1 MPRIGLY
8 WPLLVIGGSKTT
20 AAAVVCLNSA
30 QLLSRQLLRMSL
42 HATRAAS
49 CRLHATRAETAQC
62 LSKAY
67 GEDAAAVIGGGGSR
81 YPLIWDARALKLER
95 SAALFVASRMSF
107 PVVAVMCAHAVQYVC
122 QHGGLCARRGR
133 GHRARLVAGGVR
145 RRGGGPS
152 GPLALMCDTARA
164 SPAST
169 HYILIGQPSAF
180 LRIFD
185 S

>member
-1 MPRIGLY
+1 
-8 WPLLVIGGSKTT
+8 
-20 AAAVVCLNSA
+20 
-30 QLLSRQLLRMSL
+30 MSL

-107 PVVAVMCAHAVQYVC
+107 PVVALMCAHAVQYVC

-145 RRGGGPS
+145 RRGGRTVRSAGADV
-152 GPLALMCDTARA
+152 LTARLTREHTLY
-164 SPAST
+164 SHRTTVRFSKD
-169 HYILIGQPSAF
+169 L
-180 LRIFD
+180 
-185 S
+185 

>member
-1 MPRIGLY
+1 
-8 WPLLVIGGSKTT
+8 
-20 AAAVVCLNSA
+20 
-30 QLLSRQLLRMSL
+30 MSL

-49 CRLHATRAETAQC
+49 CRLLATRAETAQC

-107 PVVAVMCAHAVQYVC
+107 PVVALMCAHAVQYVC

-152 GPLALMCDTARA
+152 GPLALTCVTAVSARLT
-164 SPAST
+164 PAST
-169 HYILIGQPSAF
+169 HIYSHRTTVPILKD
-180 LRIFD
+180 L
-185 S
+185 

>member
-1 MPRIGLY
+1 
-8 WPLLVIGGSKTT
+8 
-20 AAAVVCLNSA
+20 
-30 QLLSRQLLRMSL
+30 MSL

-107 PVVAVMCAHAVQYVC
+107 PVVALCVRMQYKMCVSTVGYARAGAAATARC
-122 QHGGLCARRGR
+122 SSRAASAGGGADRPVRGR
-133 GHRARLVAGGVR
+133 
-145 RRGGGPS
+145 
-152 GPLALMCDTARA
+152 
-164 SPAST
+164 
-169 HYILIGQPSAF
+169 
-180 LRIFD
+180 
-185 S
+185 